1 MFDGGG
7 GRTVCV
13 CACVCVCVGAY
24 VCVCVCRC
32 ACVCVCESA
41 RVSVCVS
48 GHACPQCRDDQRDRY
63 GKIRV
68 VRVHNVVTPSL
79 QQNTANVDDPPA

>member
-1 MFDGGG
+1 MVVVAGL
-7 GRTVCV
+7 
-13 CACVCVCVGAY
+13 CVCVR

-32 ACVCVCESA
+32 VRVCVCVCVGVRVCVCESA